1 LKLVFLEY
9 VPDVIRNCSI
19 TVETRQ
25 GKRKIWGKYKK
36 ILCYKLVHE
45 ISPGKKVRVIVE
57 KIGNGK
63 CKFKSVMPHDKKS
76 KTKSKTKKPTKKR
89 L

>member
-1 LKLVFLEY
+1 MKLVFLEY

-19 TVETRQ
+19 TVETRK